1 MMHPIPILEIGLLH
15 PISGILNIRGRTLFP
30 VLIHPNSN
38 TC

>member
-1 MMHPIPILEIGLLH
+1 MHPGFFCLLH
-15 PISGILNIRGRTLFP
+15 LISGILNIRGRTLFP